1 MLPGSSN
8 LAEGPPGPIEAAGRR
23 PLLESLPQ
31 ARYLFVVG
39 TVPANFGGRTAS
51 ILTKCRLLKEVCG
64 VRSTIVTLNY
74 SSEIEDVSGDL
85 RRRGLLV
92 DGVAIV
98 NLHDYFER
106 DAGPA
111 PDVVQH
117 EIHEPGMEKVR
128 DRDQEAYRYYA
139 HGVKRLYKRFDD
151 QGRLLVRDWFDENE
165 ARTRRDEFGPT
176 GLVRRTIHM
185 DLHQRPQQE
194 VFYRSDGTRCM
205 TKRVTADPTTRRT
218 RVEQVTL
225 IDPAGRP
232 VKVLDSNAALKQLYL
247 DTLIGDDHT
256 FLSVESRR
264 SDQETLSY
272 RRPNVKQIYVLHN
285 PHLAPPGDD
294 PAAIRPAYRPLFDRP
309 DVDAIVFLTQA
320 QRADAEAAFG
330 KRTSFRVI
338 PHPIG
343 SAREV
348 PFEGRDPDLVVMLA
362 RLDQQK
368 QLSDAVTAFAEVVRQ
383 LPAARLQI
391 YGQGPDRGKLQ
402 RQIDQLGLG
411 GSVTLMGYTKDPDA
425 VYQRAA
431 VSMLTSRFEGFGLV
445 LLESLSH
452 GCPVVSYDVR
462 YGPSDIVTDGVNGF
476 LVEPGNTHA
485 LATRVVEV
493 LGDEPLRRRLSARA
507 AVLSTEFSEEA
518 FVARWSALFRD
529 LDADGWG

>member
-1 MLPGSSN
+1 
-8 LAEGPPGPIEAAGRR
+8 
-23 PLLESLPQ
+23 
-31 ARYLFVVG
+31 
-39 TVPANFGGRTAS
+39 
-51 ILTKCRLLKEVCG
+51 
-64 VRSTIVTLNY
+64 
-74 SSEIEDVSGDL
+74 
-85 RRRGLLV
+85 
-92 DGVAIV
+92 
-98 NLHDYFER
+98 
-106 DAGPA
+106 
-111 PDVVQH
+111 
-117 EIHEPGMEKVR
+117 
-128 DRDQEAYRYYA
+128 
-139 HGVKRLYKRFDD
+139 
-151 QGRLLVRDWFDENE
+151 
-165 ARTRRDEFGPT
+165 
-176 GLVRRTIHM
+176 M